1 MVDARTVGA
10 YSGATVPPF
19 ARLPYGWVVV
29 AALCVTETVT
39 WGIIYYGFP
48 VMLRPMEAELGF
60 SRVAITGAFSVGMGL
75 SAVAGLP
82 IGRWIDRHGARG
94 LMTLGS
100 CLGTLLMLAWSR
112 VESLPALYAV
122 WGLMGLVM
130 AATLYEPAF
139 AAVVGWFPGRHRDRA
154 LLTVTI
160 AAGFASTIFMPI
172 EAWLVSRLGW
182 RTTLQILAVALA
194 VLTIP
199 LHAVALRPPPRPTD
213 HPGAG
218 PTGQHAD
225 VPGLT
230 LRAAV
235 GTPVFWVLAAA
246 FFVGNFTVNSVT
258 VHLIPY
264 LSDLGYSPTVAAV
277 MIGWMGA
284 MQVPARLVFAPL
296 ARRFGHHGMTT
307 AIFLVQATGLA
318 QLALAARLPTLVP
331 MVVLLGGANGMSTLA
346 RATIIA
352 ELFGP
357 RHYGAIAG
365 AIALGANGARAIG
378 PVGAAF
384 LQAALGGYEPVFW
397 ILTAALVLAGLGV
410 LLVRGSRG
418 AEAGAPR

>member
-1 MVDARTVGA
+1 MTRGTVGA
-10 YSGATVPPF
+10 YSGATVPLF

-75 SAVAGLP
+75 AAVAGLP
-82 IGRWIDRHGARG
+82 LGRWIDRHGARG

-100 CLGTLLMLAWSR
+100 CLGTLLVLAWSR

-160 AAGFASTIFMPI
+160 VAGFASTIFMPI
-172 EAWLVSRLGW
+172 EAWLVSRVGW
-182 RTTLQILAVALA
+182 RSALMTLAIVLA

-199 LHAVALRPPPRPTD
+199 LHALLLRRPPRPVAPSGSTRE
-213 HPGAG
+213 HGA
-218 PTGQHAD
+218 

-230 LRAAV
+230 LGAAIR
-235 GTPVFWVLAAA
+235 TAVFWVLAAA
-246 FFVGNFTVNSVT
+246 FFVGNFTVNAIT
-258 VHLIPY
+258 MHMIPY
-264 LSDLGYSPTVAAV
+264 LSDRGYSPTVAAV

-284 MQVPARLVFAPL
+284 MQVPARLVFAPVV
-296 ARRFGHHGMTT
+296 ARFGHYAATT
-307 AIFLVQATGLA
+307 GIFFVQAAGLA
-318 QLALAARLPTLVP
+318 QLALATRLPTLIP
-331 MVVLLGGANGMSTLA
+331 MVAMLGGANGMSTLA

-352 ELFGP
+352 EIFGP
-357 RHYGAIAG
+357 RHYGSIAG
-365 AIALGANGARAIG
+365 AIALGANGARAVG
-378 PVGAAF
+378 PVGAAA
-384 LQAALGGYEPVFW
+384 LQVAIGGYEPVFW
-397 ILTAALVLAGLGV
+397 LLTAGLALAGLAV
-410 LLVRGSRG
+410 LMVRGARG
-418 AEAGAPR
+418 AGVDVPR